1 MRRENREQGVARP
14 GSALTCVLGRRQ
26 AVNRAGSGGALTRR
40 QAVACLA
47 CARRAGAAHA
57 RAPACPVRAG
67 VAAVGT
73 RRQGIMRAAKVG
85 GQSGARATKQ
95 RRNNDETAG
104 GNSGKNNRETARF
117 PEPAWRAARAMAHSA
132 AADRLAGT
140 PHSPLFTSVVRGGQ
154 RGS

>member
-1 MRRENREQGVARP
+1 MRRKNREQGVARP

-85 GQSGARATKQ
+85 GQSGARAVKQ
-95 RRNNDETAG
+95 RRNDG
-104 GNSGKNNRETARF
+104 GNSGKNGSETARF
-117 PEPAWRAARAMAHSA
+117 PQTAWRAARAMTHSA
-132 AADRLAGT
+132 AADWLAGT
-140 PHSPLFTSVVRGGQ
+140 PHPPLFTSVVRGGQ